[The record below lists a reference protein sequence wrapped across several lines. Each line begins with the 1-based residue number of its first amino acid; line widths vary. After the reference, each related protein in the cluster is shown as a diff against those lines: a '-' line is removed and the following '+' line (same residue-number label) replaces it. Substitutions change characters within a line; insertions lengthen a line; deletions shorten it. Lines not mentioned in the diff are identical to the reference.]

1 MIRLINYIKEEKKM
15 KSDYSMNKDINPSRI
30 PQEYSNNT
38 NQSSNLPSISLNN
51 SNQSNFDYFI
61 LNLKKKNPTEI
72 DELNFINDLI
82 LELYIQQNPLKK
94 VISNTKT
101 LLKNKSYIEFT
112 NEEKLLALT
121 KIGKALKEI
130 RFTIL
135 SSIVQILVKYIEPI
149 DQNFIH
155 LIQKNRENYNNLTV
169 RECFL
174 VKINKASEEK
184 QNLILEQMKNKQ
196 EYKTINDFLNLNVW
210 DVIHKTIEDPILEKT
225 KRILGKV

>member
-1 MIRLINYIKEEKKM
+1 MIGENNYTNVQLIHK
-15 KSDYSMNKDINPSRI
+15 PS
-30 PQEYSNNT
+30 
-38 NQSSNLPSISLNN
+38 
-51 SNQSNFDYFI
+51 DYFI

-112 NEEKLLALT
+112 KEEKVLALT

-155 LIQKNRENYNNLTV
+155 LIQENRNNYENLTV

-225 KRILGKV
+225 KRILGKE

>member
-1 MIRLINYIKEEKKM
+1 MIAENNYTNVQLIHK
-15 KSDYSMNKDINPSRI
+15 PS
-30 PQEYSNNT
+30 
-38 NQSSNLPSISLNN
+38 
-51 SNQSNFDYFI
+51 DYFI

-94 VISNTKT
+94 VISDTKT
-101 LLKNKSYIEFT
+101 LLKNKAYIELT
-112 NEEKLLALT
+112 KEEKVFALT
-121 KIGKALKEI
+121 KICGALKEV

-155 LIQKNRENYNNLTV
+155 LIQKNRNNYNNLTV

-174 VKINKASEEK
+174 VKINKTSEEK

-225 KRILGKV
+225 KRILGK

>member
-1 MIRLINYIKEEKKM
+1 MIGENNYTNVQLIHK
-15 KSDYSMNKDINPSRI
+15 PS
-30 PQEYSNNT
+30 
-38 NQSSNLPSISLNN
+38 
-51 SNQSNFDYFI
+51 DYFI

-94 VISNTKT
+94 VISDTKT

-112 NEEKLLALT
+112 KEEKVLALT
-121 KIGKALKEI
+121 KICGALKEI

-155 LIQKNRENYNNLTV
+155 LIQKNRNNYNNLTV

-225 KRILGKV
+225 KRILGK

>member
-1 MIRLINYIKEEKKM
+1 MIGENNYTNVQLIHK
-15 KSDYSMNKDINPSRI
+15 PS
-30 PQEYSNNT
+30 
-38 NQSSNLPSISLNN
+38 
-51 SNQSNFDYFI
+51 DYFI

-94 VISNTKT
+94 VISDTKT

-112 NEEKLLALT
+112 KEEKLLALT
-121 KIGKALKEI
+121 KICGALKEV

-155 LIQKNRENYNNLTV
+155 LIQKNRNNYNNLTV

-225 KRILGKV
+225 KRILGK

>member
-1 MIRLINYIKEEKKM
+1 MIAENNYTNVQLIHK
-15 KSDYSMNKDINPSRI
+15 PS
-30 PQEYSNNT
+30 
-38 NQSSNLPSISLNN
+38 
-51 SNQSNFDYFI
+51 DYFI

-94 VISNTKT
+94 VISDTKT
-101 LLKNKSYIEFT
+101 LLKNKAYIELT
-112 NEEKLLALT
+112 KEEKVFALT
-121 KIGKALKEI
+121 KICGALKEV

-155 LIQKNRENYNNLTV
+155 LIQKNRNNYNNLTV

-174 VKINKASEEK
+174 VKINKTSEEK

-210 DVIHKTIEDPILEKT
+210 DVIHKTIENPILEKT
-225 KRILGKV
+225 KRILGK

>member
-1 MIRLINYIKEEKKM
+1 MR
-15 KSDYSMNKDINPSRI
+15 
-30 PQEYSNNT
+30 
-38 NQSSNLPSISLNN
+38 
-51 SNQSNFDYFI
+51 
-61 LNLKKKNPTEI
+61 
-72 DELNFINDLI
+72 
-82 LELYIQQNPLKK
+82 
-94 VISNTKT
+94 
-101 LLKNKSYIEFT
+101 
-112 NEEKLLALT
+112 
-121 KIGKALKEI
+121 ALKEV

-155 LIQKNRENYNNLTV
+155 LIQKNRNNYNNLTV

-174 VKINKASEEK
+174 VKINKTSEEK

-225 KRILGKV
+225 KRILGK

>member
-1 MIRLINYIKEEKKM
+1 MIGENNYTNVQLIHK
-15 KSDYSMNKDINPSRI
+15 PS
-30 PQEYSNNT
+30 
-38 NQSSNLPSISLNN
+38 
-51 SNQSNFDYFI
+51 DYFI

-94 VISNTKT
+94 VISDTKT

-112 NEEKLLALT
+112 KEEKLLALT
-121 KIGKALKEI
+121 KICGALKEV

-155 LIQKNRENYNNLTV
+155 LIQKNRNNYNNLTV

-174 VKINKASEEK
+174 VKINNNGIKK
-184 QNLILEQMKNKQ
+184 I
-196 EYKTINDFLNLNVW
+196 
-210 DVIHKTIEDPILEKT
+210 
-225 KRILGKV
+225 GKK

>member
-1 MIRLINYIKEEKKM
+1 MIGENNYTNVQLIHK
-15 KSDYSMNKDINPSRI
+15 PS
-30 PQEYSNNT
+30 
-38 NQSSNLPSISLNN
+38 
-51 SNQSNFDYFI
+51 DYFI

>member
-1 MIRLINYIKEEKKM
+1 MIGENNYTNVQLIHK
-15 KSDYSMNKDINPSRI
+15 PS
-30 PQEYSNNT
+30 
-38 NQSSNLPSISLNN
+38 
-51 SNQSNFDYFI
+51 DYFI

-94 VISNTKT
+94 VISKTKT

-112 NEEKLLALT
+112 KEEKLCALT
-121 KIGKALKEI
+121 KICKALKEI

-155 LIQKNRENYNNLTV
+155 LIQENRNNYNNLTV

-184 QNLILEQMKNKQ
+184 QNVILEQMKNKQ

>member
-1 MIRLINYIKEEKKM
+1 MIAENNYTNVQLIHK
-15 KSDYSMNKDINPSRI
+15 PS
-30 PQEYSNNT
+30 N
-38 NQSSNLPSISLNN
+38 
-51 SNQSNFDYFI
+51 YFI

-94 VISNTKT
+94 VISDTKT
-101 LLKNKSYIEFT
+101 LLKNKASYIELT
-112 NEEKLLALT
+112 KEEKVFALT
-121 KIGKALKEI
+121 KICGALKEV

-155 LIQKNRENYNNLTV
+155 LIQKNRNNYNNLTV

-174 VKINKASEEK
+174 VKIIKTSEEK

-225 KRILGKV
+225 KRILGK